1 MWVKWSIRHIIFSKK
16 NRTLSFWPSMLPHK
30 VVLPQT
36 QNLPVSNSARS
47 QSASAYNKIDASES
61 IIHIDASWRDG
72 DSNGDM
78 VFRLEKKS
86 QWVCDVL
93 PFCAHFLPH
102 TRRNWAILLQRFGA
116 NFGHSQVN
124 GSTDTLSRMDERSSL
139 KTWGL
144 LDVDN
149 RCGHVALVHQ
159 VLLVLHDVW
168 VESLQLEQ

>member
-1 MWVKWSIRHIIFSKK
+1 MVNKTHHFFKK
-16 NRTLSFWPSMLPHK
+16 K
-30 VVLPQT
+30 
-36 QNLPVSNSARS
+36 SNSEFLTFDAAP
-47 QSASAYNKIDASES
+47 QGGLASNTKSTREQFCEISVSKCWNKIDASES

-159 VLLVLHDVW
+159 VLLVFHDVR